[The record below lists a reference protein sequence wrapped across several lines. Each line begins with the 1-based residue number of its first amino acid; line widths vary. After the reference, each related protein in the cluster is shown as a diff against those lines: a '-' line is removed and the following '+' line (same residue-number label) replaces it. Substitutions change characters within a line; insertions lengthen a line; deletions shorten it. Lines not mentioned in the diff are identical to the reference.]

1 MIPKKEGKSH
11 DSEKG
16 EEDGVDSGGTE
27 AFLTTFKGAISSIV
41 SAVTSSEYS

>member
-1 MIPKKEGKSH
+1 MIPKKEGKSP

-16 EEDGVDSGGTE
+16 EEDGVDSGGTG
-27 AFLTTFKGAISSIV
+27 AFLTTFKGAISCIV

>member
-16 EEDGVDSGGTE
+16 EEDGVGSGGTG
-27 AFLTTFKGAISSIV
+27 AFTFKGAISCTV